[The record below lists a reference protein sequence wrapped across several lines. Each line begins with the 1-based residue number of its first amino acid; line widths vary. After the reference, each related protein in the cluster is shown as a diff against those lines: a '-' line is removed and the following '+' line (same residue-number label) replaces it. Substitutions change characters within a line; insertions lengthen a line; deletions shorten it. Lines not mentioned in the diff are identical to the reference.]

1 MVIWLETSS
10 IHSEFTMNE
19 RDVVLKNFP
28 KVLMGFIKDFIKQL
42 WKLK

>member
-1 MVIWLETSS
+1 MNVREVLFYYILE
-10 IHSEFTMNE
+10 
-19 RDVVLKNFP
+19 VLKNFL